1 MASFSPL
8 SNREEATRS
17 RPLSQALAIAAR
29 PEVLAILLL
38 AILAAF
44 RVQGTVEPDVSWQ
57 LWVAGRMHHGA
68 RLYRDIVEVNPPLW
82 YWMAIPVDALAR
94 LVRVRADAVLI
105 LIMAA
110 AAALSVAATARL
122 LPPIPANRQRLLLVY
137 AALILLG
144 MPWVHVGQ
152 REQILLIGAL
162 PYIALVTARRD
173 GRKVPTALA
182 LLLGIGAALGFAL
195 KHYFLIT
202 PALLELWLFV
212 GQGRSWRPFRPET
225 MAVIAV
231 GAAYAGAVLIWARD
245 FLTLALPL
253 VRLTYGATGA
263 PHFVDLFQPPIV
275 IAFVIGGF
283 VAFYHRKLATEAP
296 LAVAF
301 GIAAAGFGAAYFIQA
316 KGWVYH
322 SIPFVGCVSLA
333 LASLLAEIE
342 EAPALLRLAGPAL
355 LALPLATAAQEERAD
370 VLPSPDVVRSI
381 AGLPPGTTV
390 GFLATG
396 PALGWSVTLQHD
408 LRYPSRYSSYWMIR
422 AIVRSEHSAHP
433 DPRLEQVRRDISH
446 DTAVDFE
453 CTSPRRIVI
462 ARPAPDNRDR
472 DAFDILPFF
481 LQDPQFAGVFSHY
494 RSMYRGPSVET
505 YQLASP
511 LKQPAAS
518 SCPRGI

>member
-1 MASFSPL
+1 MASFSTL
-8 SNREEATRS
+8 SDRREATAA
-17 RPLSQALAIAAR
+17 RPLSRALAFAAR

-44 RVQGTVEPDVSWQ
+44 RAQGSVEPDVSWQ
-57 LWVAGRMHHGA
+57 LWVADRIHHGA

-94 LVRVRADAVLI
+94 FLTVRPDALLI
-105 LIMAA
+105 LIMAV
-110 AAALSVAATARL
+110 AAALSVVATARL
-122 LPPIPANRQRLLLVY
+122 LPPIAANRRRLLLAY

-152 REQILLIGAL
+152 REQILLIGAV
-162 PYIALVTARRD
+162 PYIALVTARRS
-173 GRKVPTALA
+173 GRKVPVSLA
-182 LLLGIGAALGFAL
+182 LLVGIGAALGFAL

-202 PALLELWLFV
+202 PALLELWLFL
-212 GQGRSWRPFRPET
+212 GRGRSWRPFRPET
-225 MAVIAV
+225 LAVIVV
-231 GAAYAGAVLIWARD
+231 GAAYAGAILIWARD

-275 IAFVIGGF
+275 IAFLIGGF
-283 VAFYHRKLATEAP
+283 VALYHRKLATRAP
-296 LAVAF
+296 LALAF
-301 GIAAAGFGAAYFIQA
+301 VIAAAGFAAAYFIQA

-333 LASLLAEIE
+333 LASLLAEVD

-370 VLPSPDVVRSI
+370 VLPSPDVVRSV
-381 AGLPPGTTV
+381 AGLPAGTPV
-390 GFLATG
+390 GFLASG
-396 PALGWSVTLQHD
+396 PALGWSVTLQHH

-422 AIVRSEHSAHP
+422 AIVRSELSAHP
-433 DPRLEQVRRDISH
+433 DPRLEQVRRNIAH
-446 DTAVDFE
+446 DTVVDFE
-453 CTSPRRIVI
+453 CVAPRRIVI

-481 LQDPQFAGVFSHY
+481 LQDPQFARMFSHY
-494 RSMYRGPSVET
+494 RPIYRGPTVET
-505 YQLASP
+505 YELASP
-511 LKQPAAS
+511 LERPVAS
-518 SCPRGI
+518 SCPKGI